1 MTMIP
6 AWLQRHLEN
15 TGRWNTDGISRAVHA
30 GRCRCGACVLRGLDG
45 ERCALAATADPGP
58 LDPAGEMQAL
68 IIGRATYWLR
78 HIGGRWEIDRRSSFD
93 IAAQPAGT
101 VDVIAEHK
109 CGTAIPANGPPIKN
123 PAPRIARSDELCP
136 Y

>member
-1 MTMIP
+1 MP

-15 TGRWNTDGISRAVHA
+15 TGCWDTDGISRAVHA
-30 GRCRCGACVLRGLDG
+30 AYCHCGARVLRGLDA
-45 ERCALAATADPGP
+45 ETCALPAAADPGP

-68 IIGRATYWLR
+68 ITGRATFRLR
-78 HIGGRWEIDRRSSFD
+78 HINARWEMDRRSPFD
-93 IAAQPAGT
+93 ITAQPAGT

-109 CGTAIPANGPPIKN
+109 CGVQIPANGPPITN
-123 PAPRIARSDELCP
+123 PRPVKAAIEMEDICP

>member
-1 MTMIP
+1 MIP
-6 AWLQRHLEN
+6 AWLQHHLEN

-30 GRCRCGACVLRGLDG
+30 ARCRCGARVLRGLDA
-45 ERCALAATADPGP
+45 EMCALPAVVDPAP

-68 IIGRATYWLR
+68 ITGRATYRLR
-78 HIGGRWEIDRRSSFD
+78 HINTRWEIDRRSPFD
-93 IAAQPAGT
+93 ISAQPAGI
-101 VDVIAEHK
+101 VDVIAEHE
-109 CGTAIPANGPPIKN
+109 CGVQIPANGPPITN